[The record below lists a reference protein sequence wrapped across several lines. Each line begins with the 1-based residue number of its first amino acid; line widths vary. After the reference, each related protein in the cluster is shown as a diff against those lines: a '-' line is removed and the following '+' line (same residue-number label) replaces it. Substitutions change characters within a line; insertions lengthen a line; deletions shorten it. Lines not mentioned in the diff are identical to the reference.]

1 MKHHSTIRLSGFL
14 VLFFCFIF
22 AGVWWVIDKEDE
34 AVLVSPVAH
43 QITSEEESFAQI
55 QQPDQPETVVTSMPA
70 QQQEEAPESEENPFF
85 EAETKARLIQIADTF
100 EEDIQYPVYSKPILN
115 KEELQKYLPKISAA
129 SSLPVD
135 TKNPDSPRIN
145 LKTSKLQYFRGEPI
159 KAQAYVDGVSLPESI
174 EVSARLVREGEILV
188 QEQGEPVANQTN
200 RFLISIDSNQIPSSL
215 ISSELRLIA
224 EFDLDGARYEIG
236 APVQYLSATAEID
249 YVGSAQVMDSVLQI
263 PVYVTTSQPG
273 YHQLS
278 AILFNAQ
285 TGEPL
290 VHLNAEKELLVE
302 RDFIPLQA
310 HVAALKAAGHEG
322 PYLLKNF
329 SLVRQPS
336 APDFTTQYGQVPDQ
350 PVQVNGFSFNEYRD
364 EPYIDQEAQARLEFL
379 KKLGGGV

>member
-1 MKHHSTIRLSGFL
+1 MKHHPTIRLSGFL
-14 VLFFCFIF
+14 VLFSC
-22 AGVWWVIDKEDE
+22 VIIVGLWFNSDKDA
-34 AVLVSPVAH
+34 AVMDSPVAH
-43 QITSEEESFAQI
+43 QITSEKEPVAQI
-55 QQPDQPETVVTSMPA
+55 QQSDQPETLATSAPV
-70 QQQEEAPESEENPFF
+70 QQQEEASESEENPFF

-115 KEELQKYLPKISAA
+115 KEELQKYLPNISAA

-159 KAQAYVDGVSLPESI
+159 KAQAYVDGLNLPESI
-174 EVSARLVREGEILV
+174 EVSARLVMDGESLA
-188 QEQGEPVANQTN
+188 QEQGESVANQAN
-200 RFLISIDSNQIPSSL
+200 RFLITIDSNQIPASL
-215 ISSELRLIA
+215 ASNELRLIA

-236 APVQYLSATAEID
+236 APIQYLNAAAEID
-249 YVGSAQVMDSVLQI
+249 YVGTAQVVESVLQI
-263 PVYVTTSQPG
+263 PVYITTSQPG
-273 YHQLS
+273 YHHLS
-278 AILFNAQ
+278 AILFDAQ
-285 TGEPL
+285 TGAPL

-310 HVAALKAAGHEG
+310 HIAALKAAGHEG

-336 APDFTTQYGQVPDQ
+336 APDFTTQYGKVPAQ
-350 PVQVNGFSFNEYRD
+350 AVQVNGFSFSEYRD
-364 EPYIDQEAQARLEFL
+364 EPYIDHEAQARLEFL